1 MAAKILVAY
10 YSKTGHTKAAAQKIA
25 KVTGGALHAITPQ
38 KSYPGNYLATVA
50 VAKMEQ
56 LKGDKPAL
64 ADKVKDFA
72 DYNTVLVGFPIW
84 WFTCP
89 QLIKTFME
97 SYDFTGKTVY
107 PFCTHGGSGPKNSTR
122 DIKAICAGADVKE
135 CFDATKDLT
144 DAKIK
149 KWLGLE

>member
-1 MAAKILVAY
+1 MADKILVAY

-25 KVTGGALHAITPQ
+25 KAAGGALHEIVPTKEYPA
-38 KSYPGNYLATVA
+38 SYVATVA
-50 VAKMEQ
+50 VAKWEQ
-56 LKGDKPAL
+56 LK
-64 ADKVKDFA
+64 
-72 DYNTVLVGFPIW
+72 NEFPIW

-122 DIKAICAGADVKE
+122 DIRSICPGADVKE

-149 KWLGLE
+149 NWLGLD

>member
-1 MAAKILVAY
+1 M
-10 YSKTGHTKAAAQKIA
+10 S
-25 KVTGGALHAITPQ
+25 VTVGQ
-38 KSYPGNYLATVA
+38 A
-50 VAKMEQ
+50 V
-56 LKGDKPAL
+56 LSDI
-64 ADKVKDFA
+64 
-72 DYNTVLVGFPIW
+72 GFPIW

-122 DIKAICAGADVKE
+122 DIRSICPGADVKE

-149 KWLGLE
+149 NWLGLD

>member
-1 MAAKILVAY
+1 MVQ
-10 YSKTGHTKAAAQKIA
+10 GF
-25 KVTGGALHAITPQ
+25 
-38 KSYPGNYLATVA
+38 
-50 VAKMEQ
+50 
-56 LKGDKPAL
+56 D
-64 ADKVKDFA
+64 
-72 DYNTVLVGFPIW
+72 DYNVVLVVFPIC

-97 SYDFTGKTVY
+97 SYDFTGKIVY

-122 DIKAICAGADVKE
+122 DIRSICSGADIKE

-149 KWLGLE
+149 NWLGLD